1 MPIVPAERKGVVPQ
15 SRATVNAAVHF
26 VAADAHPDVAKTYV
40 ACTRD
45 MAAPVATQRAWA
57 WAAAV
62 APSSSISRAAIARS
76 WAMRGR
82 GGSWVSLLVYV
93 ANTVTNP

>member
-15 SRATVNAAVHF
+15 SRATVNAADV
-26 VAADAHPDVAKTYV
+26 HPDVAKTYV

-82 GGSWVSLLVYV
+82 GGSWMSLLVYV